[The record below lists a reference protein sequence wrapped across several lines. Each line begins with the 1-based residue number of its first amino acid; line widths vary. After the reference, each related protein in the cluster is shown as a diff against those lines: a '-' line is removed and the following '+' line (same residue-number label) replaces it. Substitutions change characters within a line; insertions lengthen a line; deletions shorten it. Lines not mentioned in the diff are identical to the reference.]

1 MGGTLNNSEWH
12 LVPFLAFIL
21 HFSPGKRPLC
31 IDCTPSNLIQEKG
44 NLSLCLVKVITDVV
58 IYLFDYTTRESGK
71 LTLDDCFASKASDK
85 PSSLEVLYITI
96 SLTLSTLEEGT
107 NIVQSCIPIG
117 GRVNAGLDGLN

>member
-31 IDCTPSNLIQEKG
+31 IDCAPSNLIQEKR
-44 NLSLCLVKVITDVV
+44 NLSLCLAKVITDVV
-58 IYLFDYTTRESGK
+58 IYLFNYTTRESGE

-85 PSSLEVLYITI
+85 PASLEVLYITYY
-96 SLTLSTLEEGT
+96 LATLEGT
-107 NIVQSCIPIG
+107 NIVRSCISIG
-117 GRVNAGLDGLN
+117 GRVNSGLDGLN